1 MTADVG
7 AHRPVRPCWE
17 RNYMKTVRLFEGV
30 RYVGEAEGDKRTYYI
45 FETDDRYLVVGP
57 TRDGY
62 YVNLVDREAPAV
74 ISKAFSGQKVT
85 TKLVTAKSRRPD
97 IFPSPLA
104 TLNAL
109 YAMVALR
116 RARKLKQRQGRSLVF
131 KIS

>member
-1 MTADVG
+1 
-7 AHRPVRPCWE
+7 
-17 RNYMKTVRLFEGV
+17 MKPVRLFEGV

-62 YVNLVDREAPAV
+62 YMNLVDREAPAV
-74 ISKAFSGQKVT
+74 ISKAFAGQKVT